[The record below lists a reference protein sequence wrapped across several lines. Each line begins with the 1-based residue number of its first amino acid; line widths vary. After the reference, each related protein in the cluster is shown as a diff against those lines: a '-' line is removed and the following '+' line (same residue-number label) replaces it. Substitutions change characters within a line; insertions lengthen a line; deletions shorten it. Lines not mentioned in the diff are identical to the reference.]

1 MDNILKKVKI
11 FILIFLSLFITLIII
26 EISSWY
32 VLKTHWNKKTNVA
45 PNNNY
50 VKIYYDRFHP
60 IWHNNNDLRKRS
72 NLVTFS
78 NIYGMKFNP
87 LSYHW
92 KRYQDFES
100 FIETDKY
107 GFFHNGKI
115 DSNDLIFTNN
125 NKFKIFLVGG
135 SSAAGKGADN
145 NSNTIAANIEKY
157 MNQKFGDKV
166 FVLNAAVFGF
176 TSTQEKLYYEHY
188 LYKFKPDIVIFLHG
202 TNDFYYPAI
211 QKEFSPIDH
220 EMYLTTDL
228 WETYKDPSILF
239 KKFFV
244 SLVDFPQ
251 PLYSLNLLSRL
262 GGFNFFK
269 KLVIGGENKSL
280 DDQIY
285 KKEMTF
291 KESSVDFLESNIR
304 TMAHISSKNNFLSI
318 YYLQPNIVMKNHYHE
333 LEKEVYKSAEFY
345 YPNFFKVGKKYFSQ
359 FNKLYANLHEDLKSN
374 KNIKIINISDMF
386 NDYEEQIYVS
396 TAHYNNMGQKIIAEK
411 ISKDLEDIIRNS
423 Y

>member
-1 MDNILKKVKI
+1 MGNLLKKIKI
-11 FILIFLSLFITLIII
+11 LTFIFLPLFITLIII
-26 EISSWY
+26 EIATWY
-32 VLKTHWNKKTNVA
+32 VLKTQWNKKTNVA
-45 PNNNY
+45 PNNNH

-72 NLVTFS
+72 QLITFS
-78 NIYGMKFNP
+78 NIYGMKPNP
-87 LSYHW
+87 LSLHW

-100 FIETDKY
+100 FIETDQY

-125 NKFKIFLVGG
+125 KKFKIFLVGG

-145 NSNTIAANIEKY
+145 NSNTIAANIEKH

-211 QKEFSPIDH
+211 QKEFSPMDH
-220 EMYLTTDL
+220 EVYLTTDE
-228 WETYKDPSILF
+228 WESYKVPSILF

-244 SLVDFPQ
+244 SLVEFPQ
-251 PLYSLNLLSRL
+251 PLYSINLLSRL
-262 GGFNFFK
+262 SKVNFLK
-269 KLVIGGENKSL
+269 KLGIGGEKKLLDESL
-280 DDQIY
+280 

-291 KESSVDFLESNIR
+291 KASSVNFLESNIR

-318 YYLQPNIVMKNHYHE
+318 YYLQPNIVLKNHYQE
-333 LEKEVYKSAEFY
+333 LEKEIYKEAEFY
-345 YPNFFKVGKKYFSQ
+345 YPNFFQVGKKYFSE
-359 FNKLYANLHEDLKSN
+359 FNKLYTNLHKDLKSN

-386 NDYEEQIYVS
+386 NDYKDQIYVS
-396 TAHYNNMGQKIIAEK
+396 TAHYNNTGQKIIAEK